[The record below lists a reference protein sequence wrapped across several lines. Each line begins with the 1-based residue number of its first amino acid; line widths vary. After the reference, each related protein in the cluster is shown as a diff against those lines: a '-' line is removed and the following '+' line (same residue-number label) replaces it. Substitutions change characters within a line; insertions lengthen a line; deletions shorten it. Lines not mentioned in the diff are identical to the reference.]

1 MTKTAARAASASG
14 ASQWRALPILLVGT
28 FLIVLDFFAVNVALP
43 AIQASL
49 DTGSAVVEWVIA
61 GYGASFAMFMIT
73 AGRVADQ
80 IGRRRVFALGLVLF
94 GVASAAC
101 GLAPTAA
108 VLIGARVIQGIGA
121 ALISPTVLALIGV
134 LFPGAARARAIS
146 VYAVVMGL
154 AASGGQLIGAALI
167 TADLAGLGWRAIF
180 LINLPLIMLV
190 LGLVGRLI
198 PESCAERPRGL
209 DLVGMTLLSLTLLV
223 LVLPLIS
230 GRAAG
235 WPSWAWACLGLAPL
249 LGMAFVA
256 QQHRRAR
263 ADRDPLCDPV
273 LVANRAFRVGLGVQ
287 LAYWCSQAPFYL
299 VLSLYL
305 QHGRGLSPLG
315 AGAVFTIQALAYL
328 VVSLRAPALAARHGR
343 IVITLGALVLAVGFA
358 SLATVSALWGAT
370 EPVWVLCPP
379 LVVIG
384 AGIGL
389 CITPLTMTVLT
400 HADPQRSGLV
410 SGALSTMQQ
419 AGNTLGVALT
429 GIIFFTAL
437 PSGYGNAFT
446 LALAELASLLVG
458 VAALSRLLPTP
469 RSSR

>member
-14 ASQWRALPILLVGT
+14 ATHWRALPILLVGT

-43 AIQASL
+43 AIQTSL
-49 DTGSAVVEWVIA
+49 NTGSAALEWVIA

-73 AGRVADQ
+73 AGRIADQ

-94 GVASAAC
+94 GLASAAC

-108 VLIGARVIQGIGA
+108 VLIGARAIQGVGA

-134 LFPGAARARAIS
+134 LFPGTARARAIS

-154 AASGGQLIGAALI
+154 AACGGQLIGAVLI
-167 TADLAGLGWRAIF
+167 NADLAGLGWRAIF
-180 LINLPLIMLV
+180 LINLPLVVLA
-190 LGLVGRLI
+190 LGLAGWLI
-198 PESCAERPRGL
+198 PESRAERSRGL

-223 LVLPLIS
+223 VVLPLIS

-249 LGMAFVA
+249 PGTAFVA
-256 QQHRRAR
+256 QQRWRAR
-263 ADRDPLCDPV
+263 SGRDPLCDPV
-273 LVANRAFRVGLGVQ
+273 LVANRAFRVGLCVQ

-299 VLSLYL
+299 VLALYL
-305 QHGRGLSPLG
+305 QHGRGLSPLA
-315 AGAVFTIQALAYL
+315 AGAMFTIQALAYL
-328 VVSLRAPALAARHGR
+328 VVSLRAPALSARHGR

-358 SLATVSALWGAT
+358 SLAIVGALWGAG
-370 EPVWVLCPP
+370 EPVWVLCAP
-379 LVVIG
+379 LVVVG
-384 AGIGL
+384 VGIGL
-389 CITPLTMTVLT
+389 CITPLTMTVLA

-429 GIIFFTAL
+429 GVIFFTAL
-437 PSGYGNAFT
+437 PSGYDHAFT
-446 LALAELASLLVG
+446 LALAALAILLVG

-469 RSSR
+469 PSSQ